1 MFLLWPAILRQPK
14 MQPGRQTG
22 PLRKMHAMKFRN
34 VTLLLAAGALLAG
47 CQAFQEGS
55 YEVQKQFGL
64 YPVDPPRQE
73 HPMPPPGT
81 VSQAEWTAQRTTTLR
96 ATNQSYTAPVGYKEP
111 EQAAPQQAE
120 QTKAEQAKPA
130 GAQPVA
136 TAATPASPR
145 NGARPAAATPTT
157 SPAAAPVPAAAN
169 PAAMTPAAPVA
180 SSLPAGYTPSPSVV
194 DRPADASEQQKL
206 AAAIGAQPTPPE
218 AAKMPTPPEMVGS
231 MKTSAS
237 PVPGWK
243 AHLAS
248 HRSESAA
255 INEWQELLKG
265 NAAFY
270 GQFDP
275 LVEWTDTQRGA
286 FARLVLVGFAD
297 RKAADDAC
305 AKIRSSTRYCAS
317 VQ

>member
-1 MFLLWPAILRQPK
+1 
-14 MQPGRQTG
+14 
-22 PLRKMHAMKFRN
+22 
-34 VTLLLAAGALLAG
+34 
-47 CQAFQEGS
+47 
-55 YEVQKQFGL
+55 VQKQFGL
-64 YPVDPPRQE
+64 YPVDPPRAE
-73 HPMPPPGT
+73 PPPPPPPGT
-81 VSQAEWTAQRTTTLR
+81 IAQSEWVAQRSTTLR
-96 ATNQSYTAPVGYKEP
+96 ASNQGYTPPVGYKEP
-111 EQAAPQQAE
+111 EQAAPVQAE
-120 QTKAEQAKPA
+120 PPKPA

-136 TAATPASPR
+136 AAPNAPPSR
-145 NGARPAAATPTT
+145 NAARPAAAAATPTPAPAT
-157 SPAAAPVPAAAN
+157 APVAAAPAAN

-180 SSLPAGYTPSPSVV
+180 VALPPGYTPSPSVV
-194 DRPADASEQQKL
+194 DRPGDAAEQQKL
-206 AAAIGAQPTPPE
+206 AAATGAQPTPPE
-218 AAKMPTPPEMVGS
+218 MAGS
-231 MKTSAS
+231 MKTSAA

-265 NAAFY
+265 NAALY

-275 LVEWTDTQRGA
+275 LVEWTDTQRGS